1 MAEASDTLLRSL
13 KTGDL
18 VLFARPA
25 LARWLPGWLGRRGW
39 SHVALVVRDAEH
51 VEPMIWETA
60 PAGAAGPPVRLRRL
74 AKRLNGQRGRISVR
88 PLNRAL
94 TPAQCE
100 KLAAWRRGLEVRH
113 SKHTLL
119 DLMGAGEDGWVGGQ
133 QAAHD
138 APLPAELVA
147 EGYQA
152 VGLLDRQERG
162 GRAADEYT
170 LRDFAG
176 PDDLLLKHNFTLG
189 PEVQLVPAE
198 RAAAWK
204 NLTPQPA

>member
-25 LARWLPGWLGRRGW
+25 LARWLPGWLVRRGW

-51 VEPMIWETA
+51 AEPMIWETA

-100 KLAAWRRGLEVRH
+100 KLAAWRRGLEARH

-133 QAAHD
+133 QAALD
-138 APLPAELVA
+138 GPLPAELVA

-152 VGLLDRQERG
+152 VGLLDRKERG
-162 GRAADEYT
+162 GRAADEFT
-170 LRDFAG
+170 PRHFAERG
-176 PDDLLLKHNFTLG
+176 DLPLKHNFELG
-189 PEVQLVPAE
+189 PEIPLVPAE
-198 RAAAWK
+198 RTATWK
-204 NLTPQPA
+204 KLTPQPA

>member
-1 MAEASDTLLRSL
+1 
-13 KTGDL
+13 
-18 VLFARPA
+18 
-25 LARWLPGWLGRRGW
+25 
-39 SHVALVVRDAEH
+39 
-51 VEPMIWETA
+51 
-60 PAGAAGPPVRLRRL
+60 
-74 AKRLNGQRGRISVR
+74 
-88 PLNRAL
+88 
-94 TPAQCE
+94 
-100 KLAAWRRGLEVRH
+100 
-113 SKHTLL
+113 
-119 DLMGAGEDGWVGGQ
+119 MGAGEDGWVGGQ

-152 VGLLDRQERG
+152 VGLLDRLERG
-162 GRAADEYT
+162 GRAANEYT
-170 LRDFAG
+170 LRHFAG